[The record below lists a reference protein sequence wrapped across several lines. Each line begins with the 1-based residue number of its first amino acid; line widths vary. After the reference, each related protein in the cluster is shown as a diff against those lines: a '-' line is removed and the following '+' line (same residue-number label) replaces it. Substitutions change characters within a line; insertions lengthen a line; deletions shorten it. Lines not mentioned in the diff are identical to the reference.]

1 MTSLDK
7 AAFIAEAKQ
16 ICLESFLAYFVENDM
31 VKSCRHMPT
40 DRFKSF
46 CIKELHNHVDYKD
59 FMDYILPT
67 KEYEHSAF
75 IENVQMQ
82 APFATEELCIIFLTA
97 RVYFLID
104 NGYKILFHT
113 RVSYVV
119 TQRDGQLEILHLH
132 FSLPHKN
139 IRSVKLQG
147 HREEKDLSISAAND
161 TKGAATAAGMYSPN
175 GLIFYQISG
184 KEQINLVNASLFKLL
199 GYAGNKDLLAH
210 TQGKLE
216 KLVLATDWPHVRQAL
231 DKREIGKIF
240 NLNVSFLCK
249 DGTPIKVLLRGRY
262 VENHNSF
269 YILSLTPLVLPDEQL
284 VWEDCSLVQPCPENY
299 SISYE
304 LYLKIALDIF
314 TQYGRDKGIPHLLE
328 LATTVLNAHNGWI
341 VDVRELNAP
350 TKLLRNYT
358 LPGYKKLTPYHI
370 PARCCLYFCHK
381 FRSFAY
387 DSTQE
392 MPATIKSICNEQGIS
407 SLMQNIIS
415 IDGKESF
422 LLIFLRQQKTAPWTE
437 NEKKIMHYTGK
448 IFAFFLQSFAAK
460 YPPQSLLNG
469 GAQ

>member
-31 VKSCRHMPT
+31 AKSTKAIPA

-46 CIKELHNHVDYKD
+46 CLNELHNHVDYKD

-104 NGYKILFHT
+104 NGYKILFNT
-113 RVSYVV
+113 RISYVV
-119 TQRDGQLEILHLH
+119 TQRNGHLEILHLH

-147 HREEKDLSISAAND
+147 HREEKNLYISAAND

-216 KLVLATDWPHVRQAL
+216 KLVLAADWPRVRQAL

-269 YILSLTPLVLPDEQL
+269 YILSLTPLVLPEEQL
-284 VWEDCSLVQPCPENY
+284 VWEDCSLVQPCSENY

-341 VDVRELNAP
+341 CDVRELDAP
-350 TKLLRNYT
+350 IKLVRNYT
-358 LPGYKKLTPYHI
+358 VPGYKKLTPYNM
-370 PARCCLYFCHK
+370 PSRCCLYFCHK
-381 FRSFAY
+381 FVT
-387 DSTQE
+387 STYNSHLE
-392 MPATIKSICNEQGIS
+392 MPQPMHGICQGLGI
-407 SLMQNIIS
+407 NGWTHEVIS
-415 IDGKESF
+415 IEGKESF
-422 LLIFLRQQKTAPWTE
+422 LLYFLRQEASKPWTE
-437 NEKKIMHYTGK
+437 NEKKIMRYTSK
-448 IFAFFLQSFAAK
+448 MFAMLLDTYAQKHPVQSI
-460 YPPQSLLNG
+460 LNG